1 MSADQGS
8 LKSIFYAFGANLGI
22 AVVKSGA
29 AAITGSGSMLAEAV
43 HSFADCGNQGLLFLG
58 HKRAK
63 RPADKEHPLG
73 HGKAIYFWSFIVA
86 LMLFSMGGLFSL
98 YEGWHKL
105 SLALS
110 PEGGEALEN
119 PWLAVG
125 VLAIGIV
132 LETASLYGA
141 LKESRES
148 REGKGL
154 YQWLKT
160 SRESTFVVVIYED
173 LAALFGLIL
182 ALAAIFLT
190 MVTGNVV
197 YDALGSMA
205 VGALLIVIA
214 VIVGGEVKSLLL
226 GVSADEAVEENI
238 RKVVTGHEGVEKLL
252 NLITLQMG
260 PQIVVAVKALMKP
273 TGSETTLCENIN
285 AIEKEIRAACPQ
297 VMVVFFEPDLAE

>member
-58 HKRAK
+58 HKRAR
-63 RPADKEHPLG
+63 RPPDKEHPLG

-132 LETASLYGA
+132 LEAASLFGA

-148 REGKGL
+148 RKGKGL
-154 YQWLKT
+154 WEWLKT

-190 MVTGNVV
+190 MITGNVV

-226 GVSADEAVEENI
+226 GVSADEAVEETI
-238 RKVVTGHEGVEKLL
+238 RKVVAGHESVEKVL

-260 PQIVVAVKALMKP
+260 PQVVVAVKALMKP
-273 TGSETTLCENIN
+273 TGSETSLCENIN
-285 AIEKEIRAACPQ
+285 AIEREIRAACPQ
-297 VMVVFFEPDLAE
+297 AMVVFFEPDLAE